1 MEQNSKKTLLAEYQ
15 RQIKKDRV
23 RYLVLCGIGI
33 ISFLLIWQ
41 LVVQLNLVNTR
52 NLPSVTEVLK
62 TAGDKLTNSKP
73 DGNTLGVNI
82 VSSLKVALFGYLLA
96 VVIGIPLGLL
106 MGWYKIFDKFVS
118 PIFELIRPIPS
129 IAWIPAII
137 LWFGIGIRA
146 KAVIIFLSAFV
157 PCVINSY
164 LGIKSTNETLINVAK
179 TFGASS
185 FYIFRHV
192 AIPSA
197 VPSMLTGARVALNNS
212 WTSLVAAELLAA
224 NSGLGYMISMGR
236 MLGRADIV
244 VTGMVVIGI
253 LGALLSGV
261 LTLVEKKL
269 LAWRER

>member
-1 MEQNSKKTLLAEYQ
+1 MEQNSKKNALTEHQ
-15 RQIKKDRV
+15 RQIKKDHV
-23 RYLVLCGIGI
+23 RYLVICGAGV

-41 LVVQLNLVNTR
+41 LIVQLNLVNTR

-62 TAGDKLTNSKP
+62 TLADKLTNSKP

-82 VSSLKVALFGYLLA
+82 ISSLKVALYGYLLA
-96 VVIGIPLGLL
+96 IVIGIPLGLV
-106 MGWYKIFDKFVS
+106 MGWYKVFDKFVS
-118 PIFELIRPIPS
+118 PIFELVRPIPS
-129 IAWIPAII
+129 IAWIPVII
-137 LWFGIGIRA
+137 LWFGIGIQA

-164 LGIKSTNETLINVAK
+164 LGVKSTNETLINVAK

-197 VPSMLTGARVALNNS
+197 VPSVLTGARVALNNS

-253 LGALLSGV
+253 LGALLSGI
-261 LTLVEKKL
+261 LTLAEKKL
-269 LAWRER
+269 LAWRSR